1 MYFLYHLSLLCIQTH
16 NFIRNNNTRVVLP
29 AVTGCGGIRTDRYV
43 SLLLLSLWFRY
54 DEILVSGLPDW
65 RQPVYYY
72 RRVRKMGMLEF
83 AILLSV
89 ILTTGHIITLWSI
102 YLERRFEK
110 VRTFVRQFAECRV
123 IKRFY

>member
-1 MYFLYHLSLLCIQTH
+1 M
-16 NFIRNNNTRVVLP
+16 LP

-110 VRTFVRQFAECRV
+110 VHNTFVHQFAECRV